1 MSYRNNSSKFW
12 TGFLAVLLVLVI
24 AGTAALVGVLSDGFK
39 NWDKFKTDE
48 EQTEPTDETVDNG
61 APVTDESGEELESNA
76 AIPMPKSM
84 TFRSAAALDGANAA
98 YDSVMLTATIKP
110 DNADNK
116 AVDWSVAFVDP
127 SSEWATGKTVTD
139 YVTVTPSSDGA
150 LTATV
155 NCLQAFGEQ
164 IKVTVTSRENEE
176 ATASCTVDFAKRIL
190 SFAGGIGT
198 ENMANT
204 PVAPQFS
211 TDSDTCVFGTSIMG
225 GLSAQ
230 CFPRVNAAKTKY
242 SDYTVE
248 DSFAFNFSLRL
259 TDEYYSLLK
268 SGAASTSAV
277 GSMPQSPAEI
287 VIEDGEFVS
296 GQTYGL
302 GTYSCFFISGA
313 LPYSVPGF
321 FQTELTNVAVGVLK
335 ENSDM
340 VFMTM
345 TAEAVG
351 THSTFTKTIQFKP
364 NAAQL
369 AFAVESVSLN
379 QSNVII

>member
-1 MSYRNNSSKFW
+1 MAYRNNSNKFW
-12 TGFLAVLLVLVI
+12 TGFLAVLLVLVL
-24 AGTAALVGVLSDGFK
+24 AGAAALVGVLSDGFK
-39 NWDKFKTDE
+39 NWDKFQPDE
-48 EQTEPTDETVDNG
+48 EQTEETVDG
-61 APVTDESGEELESNA
+61 GSPVTDENGNELESNE

-84 TFRSAAALDGANAA
+84 TFRSATSLDGTNAA

-116 AVDWSVAFVDP
+116 AVDWSVAFVNP

-139 YVTVTPSSDGA
+139 YVTVTPNSDGA

-164 IKVTVTSRENEE
+164 ISITVTSRENEE
-176 ATASCTVDFAKRIL
+176 ATASCIVDFAKRIL

-198 ENMANT
+198 ENMVNT

-230 CFPRVNAAKTKY
+230 CFPRVNTAKTKY
-242 SDYTVE
+242 SAYTVE
-248 DSFAFNFSLRL
+248 DSFTFNFSLRL

-287 VIEDGEFVS
+287 VIENGEYVG
-296 GQTYGL
+296 GQSYGL

-313 LPYSVPGF
+313 LTYSVPGF
-321 FQTELTNVAVGVLK
+321 FQTELTNVAVGILK

-351 THSTFTKTIQFKP
+351 TYSTFTKIIQFKA
-364 NAAQL
+364 NASQL
-369 AFAVESVSLN
+369 VFAVESISLN